1 MPDGTPAM
9 LKGSVAFGRIPR
21 LTWRQSQVCWLIL
34 HGDCHKEIAERLRIR
49 ERTVRAHATCVYRRF
64 GVPGKVALL
73 AEFCADF
80 PEFWTL

>member
-1 MPDGTPAM
+1 
-9 LKGSVAFGRIPR
+9 VA
-21 LTWRQSQVCWLIL
+21 TVT
-34 HGDCHKEIAERLRIR
+34 KEIAERLRIR